1 MSIKLSIK
9 LSINQKL
16 SDIFLQLHISERS
29 GRGVPNVI
37 RVYDKDVFDFRESS
51 IVVNI
56 PVNWIDKTEVS
67 ESKIRKT
74 DARKNGKYI
83 DSKGLSDKRIRILY
97 EMRNNPNITQKQL
110 SAILG
115 VTRTAVQKHIKYLR
129 DNDYLER
136 VGSNKNGYWLVKD

>member
-1 MSIKLSIK
+1 M
-9 LSINQKL
+9 
-16 SDIFLQLHISERS
+16 
-29 GRGVPNVI
+29 
-37 RVYDKDVFDFRESS
+37 
-51 IVVNI
+51 
-56 PVNWIDKTEVS
+56 
-67 ESKIRKT
+67 
-74 DARKNGKYI
+74 
-83 DSKGLSDKRIRILY
+83 LY